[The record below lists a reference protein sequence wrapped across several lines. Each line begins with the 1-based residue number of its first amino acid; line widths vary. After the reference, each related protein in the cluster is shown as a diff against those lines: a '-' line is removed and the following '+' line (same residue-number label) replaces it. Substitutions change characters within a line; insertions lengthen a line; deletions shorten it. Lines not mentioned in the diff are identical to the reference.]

1 MDEDLELLF
10 VTTEDLLDATKHNMR
25 LESWP
30 ETDRIMA
37 SGYTPGNRS

>member
-25 LESWP
+25 LETGP
-30 ETDRIMA
+30 E
-37 SGYTPGNRS
+37 SPGWVEGFP